1 MLLSKKKEM
10 STCNFW
16 VIRIA
21 LRPIPAPPSQRKIG
35 LMTLNVSFYLVKTD
49 TASAG
54 TESDRGIPPPSATSP
69 WEWSGVCRDLLSL
82 SVVLCLRD
90 CKMFSQILKEQE
102 DVSRPGQSWLA
113 SPIIQMKET
122 LPPIRLLRGS
132 SSCFSIS
139 ETSFPNPKG
148 RSLK

>member
-1 MLLSKKKEM
+1 MLLSKKKAM

-21 LRPIPAPPSQRKIG
+21 LQPIPAPPSQRKIG

-54 TESDRGIPPPSATSP
+54 TGRDRGIPPPSATSP

-82 SVVLCLRD
+82 SVVLCLGH
-90 CKMFSQILKEQE
+90 CEMFSQILKVQE
-102 DVSRPGQSWLA
+102 EVSPPPQTWL
-113 SPIIQMKET
+113 SLLTIQMKET
-122 LPPIRLLRGS
+122 LHSIRVLRGS

-148 RSLK
+148 LSLK